1 MEVVGVG
8 RGVGEDSR
16 WGVATRSPCRR
27 RLFICATVADA
38 VVFAEVPTARL
49 SIAAVD
55 DCNEPADI
63 YVERPVA
70 AVDLSKVPRTPAQR

>member
-1 MEVVGVG
+1 MGVG

-27 RLFICATVADA
+27 RLFICATAADA
-38 VVFAEVPTARL
+38 VVFAEVPTGRL
-49 SIAAVD
+49 GVAAVD

-63 YVERPVA
+63 YVETGWPVA
-70 AVDLSKVPRTPAQR
+70 AVDLSKIPRTPAQR

>member
-1 MEVVGVG
+1 M
-8 RGVGEDSR
+8 
-16 WGVATRSPCRR
+16 
-27 RLFICATVADA
+27 ADA

-49 SIAAVD
+49 GVAAVD

-63 YVERPVA
+63 YVETGWPVA

>member
-1 MEVVGVG
+1 
-8 RGVGEDSR
+8 
-16 WGVATRSPCRR
+16 
-27 RLFICATVADA
+27 VADA

-63 YVERPVA
+63 YVE
-70 AVDLSKVPRTPAQR
+70 TG